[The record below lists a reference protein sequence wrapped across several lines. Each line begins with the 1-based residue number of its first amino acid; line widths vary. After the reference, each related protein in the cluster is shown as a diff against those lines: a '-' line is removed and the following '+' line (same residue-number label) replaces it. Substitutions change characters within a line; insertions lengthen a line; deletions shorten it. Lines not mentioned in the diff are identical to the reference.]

1 MSRHT
6 TYRGVTIDM
15 DTLGRDNE
23 KSVAIGNMRVNAR
36 GDQIDRGRIT
46 KTADQ
51 IARENHRVQ
60 TAVVNTGLKG
70 KQPVAPVPV
79 LEQPKPKAAPTTTA
93 PKPTATSA
101 TVRSNP
107 PVKEVELP
115 NGDIVIDDTPTK
127 D

>member
-36 GDQIDRGRIT
+36 GDQIERGQIT

-60 TAVVNTGLKG
+60 SAVVNTGLKG
-70 KQPVAPVPV
+70 KQPAAPVPV
-79 LEQPKPKAAPTTTA
+79 LEQAKPKAAPTTIA

-101 TVRSNP
+101 TVRPNP
-107 PVKEVELP
+107 PIKEVELP
-115 NGDIVIDDTPTK
+115 NGDIVIDDTSTK
-127 D
+127 E